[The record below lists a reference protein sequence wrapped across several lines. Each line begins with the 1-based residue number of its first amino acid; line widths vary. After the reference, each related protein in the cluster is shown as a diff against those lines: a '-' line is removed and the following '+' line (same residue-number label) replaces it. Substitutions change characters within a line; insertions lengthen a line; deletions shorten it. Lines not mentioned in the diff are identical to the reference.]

1 MTKLINDEAAARL
14 NKEKKE
20 SALQSLIKGVQVP
33 DQGVQTPDKINPQQP
48 VLNTESNQAM
58 LDDMITKPLTP
69 EDVEARKRAATS
81 VNAVGQLGNLISAF
95 ANLAGTTQG
104 NAPWT
109 IPGYKGPDTESWQD
123 RMEKKQQEYA
133 SIMNA
138 LSSQDW
144 EQAYKEREA
153 QRAQAN
159 ADREFKMKQEDT
171 EWKRNYTAHRDAI
184 EDAQKQQ
191 ALDESKRSNLVGERI
206 AQQNANT
213 SRMNAETSQE
223 RMENQIKEREAKLYA
238 SMGMKPDGTPITKP
252 VKDGSGKVYDLDE
265 SALYYTFG
273 RGANGT
279 KASSTLTQLY
289 EGLTPEF
296 KEAYKINNWEDL
308 AKNAAAA
315 SSAVSIAML
324 KDDNIVKEMIDYGI
338 LKPKLS
344 QVAPVKP
351 QPTPDPSKEEYS
363 IYGK

>member
-1 MTKLINDEAAARL
+1 MTKLINDEATARL

-69 EDVEARKRAATS
+69 EDVESRKRAATS

-109 IPGYKGPDTESWQD
+109 IPGYKGPDMESWQD

-133 SIMNA
+133 SMMNA

-159 ADREFKMKQEDT
+159 ADREYQLKADAAAENVRQFNENQKRLKEQAEAELKSLDAYRQGQVKANQTRADKAGTSRSSGGSGTPNNDTITSGDYEYKFNRREGNSATWKGLYQAIPQEWLDSFPDSEKVHWYDNNT
-171 EWKRNYTAHRDAI
+171 DIIR
-184 EDAQKQQ
+184 KQQ
-191 ALDESKRSNLVGERI
+191 DFIIRYAEQHPEYMEEMMNKYPSVITRSRI
-206 AQQNANT
+206 SGGDDT
-213 SRMNAETSQE
+213 FDMNGGDDTFD
-223 RMENQIKEREAKLYA
+223 L
-238 SMGMKPDGTPITKP
+238 TK
-252 VKDGSGKVYDLDE
+252 
-265 SALYYTFG
+265 
-273 RGANGT
+273 
-279 KASSTLTQLY
+279 
-289 EGLTPEF
+289 
-296 KEAYKINNWEDL
+296 
-308 AKNAAAA
+308 
-315 SSAVSIAML
+315 
-324 KDDNIVKEMIDYGI
+324 
-338 LKPKLS
+338 
-344 QVAPVKP
+344 
-351 QPTPDPSKEEYS
+351 
-363 IYGK
+363 